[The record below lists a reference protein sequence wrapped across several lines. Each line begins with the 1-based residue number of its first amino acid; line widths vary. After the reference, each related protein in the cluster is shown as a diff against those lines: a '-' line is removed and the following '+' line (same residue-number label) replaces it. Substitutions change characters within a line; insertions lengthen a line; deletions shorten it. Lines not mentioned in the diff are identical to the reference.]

1 MENLMSFNSLVVR
14 KDDEGKTSGSVEK
27 MTVEQLPAGNVTVAV
42 EYSTVNYKDGLC
54 LGSGGGMV
62 RNYPHIPV

>member
-1 MENLMSFNSLVVR
+1 
-14 KDDEGKTSGSVEK
+14 